1 MIEDFR
7 RLAAGPL
14 AAAAA
19 IAAIIGAIVSS
30 ITGLGDPLKSMLIS
44 GAGAVGGLIG
54 SSLLQAR
61 SRAEE
66 RRRALSVLRVQL
78 KDYLATLESDLRMIA
93 SPMSSKDGYLTTSS
107 SLFHYTSRA
116 RRVCNQV
123 AGAAAPVPIF
133 SDEINARLT
142 RIRSVAEDLAF
153 MLDDAVEA
161 ARSSPST
168 TEEFYIGLGTNV
180 RRLTE
185 ALDGPVVTM
194 LRDFVKD
201 S

>member
-30 ITGLGDPLKSMLIS
+30 FTSLGDPLKSMLIS

-78 KDYLATLESDLRMIA
+78 EDYLMTLESDLQMIA
-93 SPMSSKDGYLTTSS
+93 SPISDKDGYLTTNAN
-107 SLFHYTSRA
+107 LFHYTSRA
-116 RRVCNQV
+116 RRVCTQV
-123 AGAAAPVPIF
+123 ATAAVPAPIF

-142 RIRSVAEDLAF
+142 RIRGVAEDLAF
-153 MLDDAVEA
+153 MLEDAVDA
-161 ARSSPST
+161 ARCSPKT
-168 TEEFYIGLGTNV
+168 TEEFHIGLGTNV

-185 ALDGPVVTM
+185 AADGPVVTM
-194 LRDFVKD
+194 LREFVKG